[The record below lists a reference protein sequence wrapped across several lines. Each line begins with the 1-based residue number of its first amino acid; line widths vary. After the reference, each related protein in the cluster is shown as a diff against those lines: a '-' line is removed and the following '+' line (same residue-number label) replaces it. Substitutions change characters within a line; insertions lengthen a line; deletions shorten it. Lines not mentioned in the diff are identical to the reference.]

1 VITVNVTSRPRTIIG
16 LVDTLGDFGGVTVF
30 SYATLNFLFSTW
42 AEFQFYLKA
51 IQKLFNVRTRTPE
64 IFR

>member
-1 VITVNVTSRPRTIIG
+1 
-16 LVDTLGDFGGVTVF
+16 VDTLGDFGGVTVF